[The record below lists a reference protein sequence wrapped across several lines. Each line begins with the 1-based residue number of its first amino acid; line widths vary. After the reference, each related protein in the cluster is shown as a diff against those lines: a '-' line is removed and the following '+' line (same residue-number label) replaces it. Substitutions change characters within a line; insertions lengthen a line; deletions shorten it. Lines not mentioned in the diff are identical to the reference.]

1 VYNYGNVWNQPKRER
16 TNWLKEGKLP
26 KIKKSKSKLLWLPGD
41 TLAYDPRNQKV
52 ARATFEIFTK
62 AGVDF
67 GTFGTSSPHAYNT
80 IKNEYPE
87 LDGHFDVVHITE
99 FMLELIEEGR
109 IKFTK
114 ELNYEVTYHD
124 PCYLGRYNNV
134 YDAPRKIIKRLPG
147 VTFKE
152 MPNHGQFSYCCGG
165 GGGNMFRDTPDWVE
179 TRISEHRVLEA
190 KDTLLEMN
198 DSEKESSPKKV
209 LITACPFCTSM
220 LTDASKTQELE
231 ETLEVMDLVEMIN
244 EAMGDLPFSTYSFT

>member
-1 VYNYGNVWNQPKRER
+1 
-16 TNWLKEGKLP
+16 
-26 KIKKSKSKLLWLPGD
+26 
-41 TLAYDPRNQKV
+41 
-52 ARATFEIFTK
+52 
-62 AGVDF
+62 
-67 GTFGTSSPHAYNT
+67 
-80 IKNEYPE
+80 
-87 LDGHFDVVHITE
+87 
-99 FMLELIEEGR
+99 
-109 IKFTK
+109 
-114 ELNYEVTYHD
+114 
-124 PCYLGRYNNV
+124 
-134 YDAPRKIIKRLPG
+134 
-147 VTFKE
+147 KE

-209 LITACPFCTSM
+209 FCTSM

>member
-1 VYNYGNVWNQPKRER
+1 
-16 TNWLKEGKLP
+16 
-26 KIKKSKSKLLWLPGD
+26 
-41 TLAYDPRNQKV
+41 
-52 ARATFEIFTK
+52 
-62 AGVDF
+62 
-67 GTFGTSSPHAYNT
+67 
-80 IKNEYPE
+80 
-87 LDGHFDVVHITE
+87 
-99 FMLELIEEGR
+99 
-109 IKFTK
+109 
-114 ELNYEVTYHD
+114 
-124 PCYLGRYNNV
+124 
-134 YDAPRKIIKRLPG
+134 
-147 VTFKE
+147 
-152 MPNHGQFSYCCGG
+152 MPNQGQFSYCCGG